1 MEEISSEVNPL
12 LHVKVYGEDAP
23 LGVKFIAPLLNSQLA
38 LVTTEEIDKAEEA
51 ETLMDD
57 VAVQLSKLVTVTL

>member
-1 MEEISSEVNPL
+1 
-12 LHVKVYGEDAP
+12 
-23 LGVKFIAPLLNSQLA
+23 LLNSQLA

-51 ETLMDD
+51 ETLMLD